1 VPSIVFDLQKK
12 QRRKIKKRGEKTKA
26 ILLKD
31 IL

>member
-12 QRRKIKKRGEKTKA
+12 QKRKTKKRGGKTKA